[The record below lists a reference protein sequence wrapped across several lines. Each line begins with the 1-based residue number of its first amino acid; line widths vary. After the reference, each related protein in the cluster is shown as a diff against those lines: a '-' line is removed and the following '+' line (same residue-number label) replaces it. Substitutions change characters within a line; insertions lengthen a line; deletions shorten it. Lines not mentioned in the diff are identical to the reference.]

1 MKKVT
6 INVTEEKEVFSINV
20 PFGTLIGINNSD
32 HTITVRESKRT
43 GYICIFNIY
52 KDILKGLGNYV
63 KDDISVNYIIYLK
76 SPIYIKKTNT
86 ETESKYTFFVRE
98 TTTKEITSSVEGIE
112 ECLKIFNDCIV
123 ETSLL

>member
-32 HTITVRESKRT
+32 YTITVGENKKN
-43 GYICIFNIY
+43 GYICTFNIFT
-52 KDILKGLGNYV
+52 DILKGLGNYV
-63 KDDISVNYIIYLK
+63 KDSSIINRTIYLK
-76 SPIYIKKTNT
+76 SPIYVKKTNT
-86 ETESKYTFFVRE
+86 EMESNYTFFIKE